1 MPDANLPRWRV
12 AAVSRRPDGRIAYP
26 GIVQYQLTDGK
37 VVDLP
42 PMDGTVYRIE
52 VRNFAAYDRLR
63 HHNALEIGHR
73 LPAALPVI
81 DNRAA
86 PGA

>member
-26 GIVQYQLTDGK
+26 SIVQYQLADGK

-42 PMDGTVYRIE
+42 PMDGAVYRVV
-52 VRNFAAYDRLR
+52 VRDLAAYDGLR
-63 HHNALEIGHR
+63 QRGALEVGHR
-73 LPAALPVI
+73 LPTAVPAI
-81 DNRAA
+81 DNRTA